1 MEAPPKNGQGQPAA
15 WAPASCQAP
24 MEDKYRSLDNKTKY
38 MDRRP
43 MGQYIYEASIL
54 VVQEC
59 TVLGYWEHG
68 HSDWL
73 GTQDW
78 QSPGYQVGNVVKLKA
93 T

>member
-24 MEDKYRSLDNKTKY
+24 MEDKYGSLDYMTKY

-68 HSDWL
+68 HS
-73 GTQDW
+73 G
-78 QSPGYQVGNVVKLKA
+78 
-93 T
+93 

>member
-1 MEAPPKNGQGQPAA
+1 
-15 WAPASCQAP
+15 
-24 MEDKYRSLDNKTKY
+24 MEDKYGSLDNTTKY

-68 HSDWL
+68 HSDGL
-73 GTQDW
+73 GTQD
-78 QSPGYQVGNVVKLKA
+78 
-93 T
+93 